1 MRRRGLIALLPAT
14 LVACS
19 ALPKK
24 PANQTMYDFGPA
36 PAAGPDATGER
47 PALTLPDVEAEGL
60 LETTALLY
68 RLGYEDAF
76 ELRPYAYARW
86 SAPPTR
92 LVHQRLRDVL
102 GRQRAV
108 LDNSGAAALVRR
120 GAERPPMLRVHLDAF
135 FQLFDAPDKS
145 RGIAR
150 LSCTVLQASG
160 GGERLLG
167 QRHFDTERPAPT
179 PDAPGGVRALT
190 AAVDAAAEDIAR
202 WLQQQQA

>member
-19 ALPKK
+19 ALPRK
-24 PANQTMYDFGPA
+24 PTNQVMYDFGPA
-36 PAAGPDATGER
+36 PATGPDAGGER
-47 PALTLPDVEAEGL
+47 QALTLPEVEAEGL

-108 LDNSGAAALVRR
+108 LDNSGAAALVRNS
-120 GAERPPMLRVHLDAF
+120 AQRPPLLRVHLDDL
-135 FQLFDAPDKS
+135 FQLFDAPGRS

-150 LSCTVLQASG
+150 LSCTLLQASG
-160 GGERLLG
+160 GGDRLLG
-167 QRHFDTERPAPT
+167 QRRFEPERPAPT
-179 PDAPGGVRALT
+179 ADAPGGVRALS

-202 WLQQQQA
+202 WLQQA

>member
-1 MRRRGLIALLPAT
+1 MRRRSLIAVLPAT
-14 LVACS
+14 LAACS

-24 PANQTMYDFGPA
+24 PANQVMYDFGPVT
-36 PAAGPDATGER
+36 AAGPEAGGER
-47 PALTLPDVEAEGL
+47 PALILPGVEAEGL

-86 SAPPTR
+86 SAPPPR

-102 GRQRAV
+102 GRERAV
-108 LDNSGAAALVRR
+108 LDNTGAAALVRG
-120 GAERPPMLRVHLDAF
+120 GAQRPPLLRVHLDAL
-135 FQLFDAPDKS
+135 FQLFDAPGQS

-150 LSCTVLQASG
+150 LSCTLLQAGG

-167 QRHFDTERPAPT
+167 QRRFETERPAPT
-179 PDAPGGVRALT
+179 GDAPGGVRALS
-190 AAVDAAAEDIAR
+190 AAVDAVAEDISR
-202 WLQQQQA
+202 WLQQA

>member
-24 PANQTMYDFGPA
+24 PANQVMYDFGLA
-36 PAAGPDATGER
+36 PAAGAEASGER
-47 PALTLPDVEAEGL
+47 PPLTLPDVEAEGL
-60 LETTALLY
+60 LETTDLLY

-108 LDNSGAAALVRR
+108 LDNSGAAALVRG
-120 GAERPPMLRVHLDAF
+120 GAQRPPLLRVHLDSL
-135 FQLFDAPDKS
+135 FQLFDAPGRS
-145 RGIAR
+145 RGIVR
-150 LSCTVLQASG
+150 LSCTLLQSSG
-160 GGERLLG
+160 GNERLLG
-167 QRHFDTERPAPT
+167 QRRFETERPAPT
-179 PDAPGGVRALT
+179 ADAPGGVRAMS

-202 WLQQQQA
+202 WLQQA

>member
-24 PANQTMYDFGPA
+24 PANQVMYDFGPA
-36 PAAGPDATGER
+36 PAAGPVAGGER
-47 PALTLPDVEAEGL
+47 PALTLPDVEGEGL

-108 LDNSGAAALVRR
+108 LDNSGAAALVRNS
-120 GAERPPMLRVHLDAF
+120 AQRPPLLRVHLDDL

-150 LSCTVLQASG
+150 LSCTLLQASG
-160 GGERLLG
+160 GGDRLLG
-167 QRHFDTERPAPT
+167 QRRFETERPAPT
-179 PDAPGGVRALT
+179 ADAPGGVRALS

-202 WLQQQQA
+202 WLQQA

>member
-1 MRRRGLIALLPAT
+1 MRRRSLVALLPAT

-19 ALPKK
+19 TLPHK
-24 PANQTMYDFGPA
+24 PASQAMYDFGPVP
-36 PAAGPDATGER
+36 PAEPDAPGER

-68 RLGYEDAF
+68 RLGYENAF

-86 SAPPTR
+86 SAPPPR

-108 LDNSGAAALVRR
+108 LDNSGAAALVPSS
-120 GAERPPMLRVHLDAF
+120 AQRPPLLRVHLDDL
-135 FQLFDAPDKS
+135 FQLFDAPGKS

-150 LSCTVLQASG
+150 LSCTLLQASG

-167 QRHFDTERPAPT
+167 QRRFDTERPAPT
-179 PDAPGGVRALT
+179 ADAAGGVRALS

-202 WLQQQQA
+202 WLPQA